1 VRAIQRLPLACKG
14 KWGEYGTNMHRDNTF
29 MTTSIVRATSCPTPF
44 TVTLTDD
51 LGHAWLADE
60 PPEADGANAGP
71 SPTRLLLSALGA
83 CTVITLQMYAS
94 RKQWPL
100 AEIDV
105 ELRIN
110 PDGKPAAG
118 TDITR
123 AITLQGALAD
133 EQRERLLQIAN
144 ACPIHRVLTGE
155 VRIATRLEAGATSPL
170 TIASTLAEDRA

>member
-1 VRAIQRLPLACKG
+1 MTTSTVRAISG
-14 KWGEYGTNMHRDNTF
+14 
-29 MTTSIVRATSCPTPF
+29 PTPF

-51 LGHAWLADE
+51 LGHTWLADE
-60 PPEADGANAGP
+60 PPETGGANAGP
-71 SPTRLLLSALGA
+71 SPTRLLLSVLGA

-100 AEIDV
+100 AEIGV

-110 PDGKPAAG
+110 PNGILAAG

-123 AITLQGALAD
+123 AITLQGALTD

-144 ACPIHRVLTGE
+144 ACPIHKVLTGD
-155 VRIATRLEAGATSPL
+155 VRIATRLETGATGPL
-170 TIASTLAEDRA
+170 TSTSTFTEDRA